1 MKQKI
6 YIPQPI
12 AAAGEDYLIE
22 KGYEIVRGSGKTDKE
37 SIKNDIAVCDAMIQR
52 TAKVDKEILEAGK
65 NLKIIARHGAGYDN
79 LDWKA
84 ANELGIYTTYSPDTT
99 TLSVAEF
106 TITVILNLAKRL
118 KESEEL
124 VRKGDF
130 QKKFSLKG
138 TDVAGKTL
146 GIIGLGKIGK
156 EVARKAALGLDMRVI
171 SYVPRPEGKDIPEY
185 IEIVSWEELLQ
196 TSDYISL
203 HVPGGEKNQGI
214 ISKKE
219 FAMMKPGTIV
229 VNCARGGIVNENDL
243 AEALSNDVIGG
254 AGMDVFVGERF
265 DPESALA
272 KAPHLICT
280 PHMAAQT
287 DTAVEQICLMM
298 VKGTMAVL
306 RGEKW
311 PFVADKSVYDHPRWA
326 GKPWAA
332 T

>member
-124 VRKGDF
+124 V
-130 QKKFSLKG
+130 
-138 TDVAGKTL
+138 
-146 GIIGLGKIGK
+146 K
-156 EVARKAALGLDMRVI
+156 EERDM
-171 SYVPRPEGKDIPEY
+171 PPEY
-185 IEIVSWEELLQ
+185 AGLTREELEKQLTVEIKDKSWEEEKEGLVKITLESFSEDKIVIRKVYNKSSEQGYILRLKDGEVVIYRKDEKEPFEKTGLKEENLSKQDKKILQ
-196 TSDYISL
+196 
-203 HVPGGEKNQGI
+203 GGYAVRTEKELY
-214 ISKKE
+214 S
-219 FAMMKPGTIV
+219 V
-229 VNCARGGIVNENDL
+229 LENF
-243 AEALSNDVIGG
+243 S
-254 AGMDVFVGERF
+254 
-265 DPESALA
+265 S
-272 KAPHLICT
+272 
-280 PHMAAQT
+280 
-287 DTAVEQICLMM
+287 
-298 VKGTMAVL
+298 
-306 RGEKW
+306 
-311 PFVADKSVYDHPRWA
+311 
-326 GKPWAA
+326 
-332 T
+332 

>member
-12 AAAGEDYLIE
+12 VAAGEDYLIE
-22 KGYEIVRGSGKTDKE
+22 KGYEIVLGSGKTE

-84 ANELGIYTTYSPDTT
+84 ANESGIHTTYSPDTT

-124 VRKGDF
+124 VRNGDF

-171 SYVPRPEGKDIPEY
+171 SYVPHPEGKEIPEY
-185 IEIVSWEELLQ
+185 VEIVSWEELLQ

-219 FAMMKPGTIV
+219 FAMMKKSASLIQV
-229 VNCARGGIVNENDL
+229 SRGGVVDEEAL
-243 AEALSNDVIGG
+243 AEAIRNSQIRG
-254 AGMDVFVGERF
+254 AAVDVFSEEPPQKDNPLLKLEQVI
-265 DPESALA
+265 L
-272 KAPHLICT
+272 T
-280 PHMAAQT
+280 PHIGSNT
-287 DTAVEQICLMM
+287 VECMDRIALD
-298 VKGTMAVL
+298 VAEDVHLVL
-306 RGEKW
+306 SGENPK
-311 PFVADKSVYDHPRWA
+311 HPIKR
-326 GKPWAA
+326 
-332 T
+332 

>member
-52 TAKVDKEILEAGK
+52 TAKVDKEILE
-65 NLKIIARHGAGYDN
+65 
-79 LDWKA
+79 
-84 ANELGIYTTYSPDTT
+84 
-99 TLSVAEF
+99 
-106 TITVILNLAKRL
+106 
-118 KESEEL
+118 
-124 VRKGDF
+124 
-130 QKKFSLKG
+130 
-138 TDVAGKTL
+138 AGKTL

-219 FAMMKPGTIV
+219 FAMMKKSASLIQV
-229 VNCARGGIVNENDL
+229 SRGGVVDEEAL
-243 AEALSNDVIGG
+243 AEAIRNSQIRG
-254 AGMDVFVGERF
+254 AAVDVFSEEPPKKDNPLLKLEQVI
-265 DPESALA
+265 L
-272 KAPHLICT
+272 T
-280 PHMAAQT
+280 PHIGSNT
-287 DTAVEQICLMM
+287 VECMDRIALD
-298 VKGTMAVL
+298 VAEDVHLVL
-306 RGEKW
+306 SGENPK
-311 PFVADKSVYDHPRWA
+311 HPIKR
-326 GKPWAA
+326 
-332 T
+332 

>member
-106 TITVILNLAKRL
+106 TITVILNLAKCL

-124 VRKGDF
+124 VKEERDMPPEYAGLTERDRCSRKDTRDHRFWKDWKRGS
-130 QKKFSLKG
+130 KKGS
-138 TDVAGKTL
+138 AGAGYESHFLCATSRRKRNSRVYRNRIL
-146 GIIGLGKIGK
+146 GRTFANIGLYQSACAGRRK
-156 EVARKAALGLDMRVI
+156 EPGNYFKKRVCHD
-171 SYVPRPEGKDIPEY
+171 E
-185 IEIVSWEELLQ
+185 EI
-196 TSDYISL
+196 
-203 HVPGGEKNQGI
+203 
-214 ISKKE
+214 
-219 FAMMKPGTIV
+219 
-229 VNCARGGIVNENDL
+229 
-243 AEALSNDVIGG
+243 
-254 AGMDVFVGERF
+254 RF
-265 DPESALA
+265 PDSSFQRR
-272 KAPHLICT
+272 C
-280 PHMAAQT
+280 
-287 DTAVEQICLMM
+287 C
-298 VKGTMAVL
+298 
-306 RGEKW
+306 
-311 PFVADKSVYDHPRWA
+311 
-326 GKPWAA
+326 
-332 T
+332 

>member
-84 ANELGIYTTYSPDTT
+84 ANESGIHTTYSPDTT

-124 VRKGDF
+124 VRNGDF
-130 QKKFSLKG
+130 QKKFSMKG

-146 GIIGLGKIGK
+146 GIIGFGKIAGYESHFLCATSSRKRNSRVCRNRILGRTFANVRLHQSACAGRRK
-156 EVARKAALGLDMRVI
+156 EPGNYFKKRVCHD
-171 SYVPRPEGKDIPEY
+171 E
-185 IEIVSWEELLQ
+185 EI
-196 TSDYISL
+196 
-203 HVPGGEKNQGI
+203 
-214 ISKKE
+214 
-219 FAMMKPGTIV
+219 
-229 VNCARGGIVNENDL
+229 
-243 AEALSNDVIGG
+243 
-254 AGMDVFVGERF
+254 RF
-265 DPESALA
+265 PDSSFQRRR
-272 KAPHLICT
+272 C
-280 PHMAAQT
+280 
-287 DTAVEQICLMM
+287 
-298 VKGTMAVL
+298 
-306 RGEKW
+306 
-311 PFVADKSVYDHPRWA
+311 
-326 GKPWAA
+326 
-332 T
+332 

>member
-118 KESEEL
+118 KES
-124 VRKGDF
+124 
-130 QKKFSLKG
+130 
-138 TDVAGKTL
+138 DVAGKTL

-171 SYVPRPEGKDIPEY
+171 SYVSRPEGKDIPEY

-219 FAMMKPGTIV
+219 FAMMKKSASLIQV
-229 VNCARGGIVNENDL
+229 SRGGVVDEEAL
-243 AEALSNDVIGG
+243 AEAIRNSQIRG
-254 AGMDVFVGERF
+254 AAVDVFSEEPPKKDNPLLKLEQVI
-265 DPESALA
+265 L
-272 KAPHLICT
+272 T
-280 PHMAAQT
+280 PHIGSNT
-287 DTAVEQICLMM
+287 VECMDRIALD
-298 VKGTMAVL
+298 VAEDVHLVL
-306 RGEKW
+306 SGENPK
-311 PFVADKSVYDHPRWA
+311 HPIKR
-326 GKPWAA
+326 
-332 T
+332 

>member
-52 TAKVDKEILEAGK
+52 TAKVDKGILEAGK

-84 ANELGIYTTYSPDTT
+84 ANESGIYTTYSPDTT

-124 VRKGDF
+124 VRNGDF

-146 GIIGLGKIGK
+146 GIIGFGKIG
-156 EVARKAALGLDMRVI
+156 RG
-171 SYVPRPEGKDIPEY
+171 
-185 IEIVSWEELLQ
+185 
-196 TSDYISL
+196 
-203 HVPGGEKNQGI
+203 
-214 ISKKE
+214 SKKGGTGAGYE
-219 FAMMKPGTIV
+219 SHFLCATSGRKRNSRVCRNRILGRTFANVRLHQSACAGRRKKPGNYFKKRVCHDEEI
-229 VNCARGGIVNENDL
+229 
-243 AEALSNDVIGG
+243 
-254 AGMDVFVGERF
+254 RF
-265 DPESALA
+265 PDSSFQRR
-272 KAPHLICT
+272 C
-280 PHMAAQT
+280 
-287 DTAVEQICLMM
+287 C
-298 VKGTMAVL
+298 
-306 RGEKW
+306 
-311 PFVADKSVYDHPRWA
+311 
-326 GKPWAA
+326 
-332 T
+332 

>member
-84 ANELGIYTTYSPDTT
+84 ANESGIHTTYSPDTT

-124 VRKGDF
+124 VRNGDF

-146 GIIGLGKIGK
+146 GIIGFGKIGK

-171 SYVPRPEGKDIPEY
+171 SYVPHPEGKEIPEY
-185 IEIVSWEELLQ
+185 VEIVSWEELLQ

-219 FAMMKPGTIV
+219 FAMMKKSASLIQVSRGDV
-229 VNCARGGIVNENDL
+229 VDEEAL
-243 AEALSNDVIGG
+243 AEAIRNGQIRG
-254 AGMDVFVGERF
+254 AAVDVFSEEPPQKDNPLLKLEQVI
-265 DPESALA
+265 L
-272 KAPHLICT
+272 T
-280 PHMAAQT
+280 PHIGSNT
-287 DTAVEQICLMM
+287 VECMDRIALD
-298 VKGTMAVL
+298 VAEDVHLVL
-306 RGEKW
+306 SGENPK
-311 PFVADKSVYDHPRWA
+311 HPIKR
-326 GKPWAA
+326 
-332 T
+332 

>member
-1 MKQKI
+1 MEIRSKETLPCKI
-6 YIPQPI
+6 KRTTVENET
-12 AAAGEDYLIE
+12 EDLHSSAN
-22 KGYEIVRGSGKTDKE
+22 RCSGSGKTDKE

-124 VRKGDF
+124 VRNGDF

-146 GIIGLGKIGK
+146 GIIGFGKIGK

-171 SYVPRPEGKDIPEY
+171 SYVPRPEGKEIPGY

-219 FAMMKPGTIV
+219 FAMMKKSASLIQV
-229 VNCARGGIVNENDL
+229 SRGGVVDEEAL
-243 AEALSNDVIGG
+243 AEAIRNSQIRG
-254 AGMDVFVGERF
+254 AAVDVFSEEPPKKDNPLLKLEQVI
-265 DPESALA
+265 L
-272 KAPHLICT
+272 T
-280 PHMAAQT
+280 PHIGSNT
-287 DTAVEQICLMM
+287 VECMDRIALD
-298 VKGTMAVL
+298 VAEDVHLVL
-306 RGEKW
+306 SGENPK
-311 PFVADKSVYDHPRWA
+311 HPIKR
-326 GKPWAA
+326 
-332 T
+332 

>member
-1 MKQKI
+1 
-6 YIPQPI
+6 
-12 AAAGEDYLIE
+12 
-22 KGYEIVRGSGKTDKE
+22 
-37 SIKNDIAVCDAMIQR
+37 MIQR

-124 VRKGDF
+124 VRNGDF

-171 SYVPRPEGKDIPEY
+171 SYVSRPEGKDIPEY

-219 FAMMKPGTIV
+219 FAMMKKSASLIQV
-229 VNCARGGIVNENDL
+229 SRGGVVDEEAL
-243 AEALSNDVIGG
+243 AEAIRNSQIRG
-254 AGMDVFVGERF
+254 AAVDVFSEEPPQKDNTLLKLEQVI
-265 DPESALA
+265 L
-272 KAPHLICT
+272 T
-280 PHMAAQT
+280 PHIGSNT
-287 DTAVEQICLMM
+287 VECMDRIALD
-298 VKGTMAVL
+298 VAEDVHLVL
-306 RGEKW
+306 SGENPK
-311 PFVADKSVYDHPRWA
+311 HPIKR
-326 GKPWAA
+326 
-332 T
+332 

>member
-22 KGYEIVRGSGKTDKE
+22 NGYEIVRGSGKTDKE

-124 VRKGDF
+124 VRNGDF

-138 TDVAGKTL
+138 SWKDWKRGSKKGGTGTGYESHFLCVASGRERYSRVYRNRVL
-146 GIIGLGKIGK
+146 GRTFANIGLYQSACAGRRK
-156 EVARKAALGLDMRVI
+156 EPGNYFKKRVCHD
-171 SYVPRPEGKDIPEY
+171 E
-185 IEIVSWEELLQ
+185 EI
-196 TSDYISL
+196 
-203 HVPGGEKNQGI
+203 
-214 ISKKE
+214 
-219 FAMMKPGTIV
+219 
-229 VNCARGGIVNENDL
+229 
-243 AEALSNDVIGG
+243 
-254 AGMDVFVGERF
+254 RF
-265 DPESALA
+265 PDSSFQRRR
-272 KAPHLICT
+272 C
-280 PHMAAQT
+280 
-287 DTAVEQICLMM
+287 
-298 VKGTMAVL
+298 
-306 RGEKW
+306 
-311 PFVADKSVYDHPRWA
+311 
-326 GKPWAA
+326 
-332 T
+332 

>member
-124 VRKGDF
+124 VRNGDF

-196 TSDYISL
+196 TSD
-203 HVPGGEKNQGI
+203 
-214 ISKKE
+214 
-219 FAMMKPGTIV
+219 
-229 VNCARGGIVNENDL
+229 
-243 AEALSNDVIGG
+243 
-254 AGMDVFVGERF
+254 
-265 DPESALA
+265 
-272 KAPHLICT
+272 
-280 PHMAAQT
+280 
-287 DTAVEQICLMM
+287 
-298 VKGTMAVL
+298 
-306 RGEKW
+306 
-311 PFVADKSVYDHPRWA
+311 
-326 GKPWAA
+326 
-332 T
+332 

>member
-84 ANELGIYTTYSPDTT
+84 ANELGIYTAYSPDTT

-106 TITVILNLAKRL
+106 TITVILNLAKCL

-130 QKKFSLKG
+130 PKKFSLKG

-171 SYVPRPEGKDIPEY
+171 SYVPRPEGKEIPEY
-185 IEIVSWEELLQ
+185 VEIVSWEELLQ

-254 AGMDVFVGERF
+254 AGLDVFVGERL